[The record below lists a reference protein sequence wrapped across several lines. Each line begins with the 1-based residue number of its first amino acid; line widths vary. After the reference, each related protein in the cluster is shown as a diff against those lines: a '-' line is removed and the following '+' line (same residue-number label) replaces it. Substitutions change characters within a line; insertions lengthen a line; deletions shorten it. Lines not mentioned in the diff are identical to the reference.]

1 MWPIMPTP
9 NRGTLSIIGLYNW
22 DDHIFDQLALPP
34 GVDFTDVTQ
43 NILMECGELETI
55 YPDWEFMYNAIG
67 FWSDRE
73 LPTWEH
79 IYEMTQAEYNPIENY
94 DRMETETEGE
104 NVAENRLRASQRTRS
119 SDLTSGT
126 TNQEMIHSGSESN
139 SMNQNNTENKVAG
152 FNTDNLATQSGTAG
166 NAVNMDR
173 SSGSSLMA
181 NESSNTSSGS
191 ETDAGNELN
200 QGDVSR
206 DKTRQLHAHGNIGT
220 MTVAS
225 MMLGEL
231 ETYPKINI
239 VAYITQAFKERFCLL
254 VY

>member
-1 MWPIMPTP
+1 MWPIMGTP

-34 GVDFTDVTQ
+34 GVDANVVTQ

-67 FWSDRE
+67 YWSDRE

-79 IYEMTQAEYNPIENY
+79 IYEMTQADYNPIENY

-126 TNQEMIHSGSESN
+126 ATTETINSGSESSSMSQN
-139 SMNQNNTENKVAG
+139 SSENKVAG
-152 FNTDNLATQSGTAG
+152 FNTDTLATQSGSAG
-166 NAVNMDR
+166 NTANTD
-173 SSGSSLMA
+173 STKGSSSLQ
-181 NESSNTSSGS
+181 NDISNTSSGS

-200 QGDVSR
+200 KGDVSR

-220 MTVAS
+220 MTVAD

-231 ETYPKINI
+231 NAYPKINI

>member
-1 MWPIMPTP
+1 MWPIMGTP

-34 GVDFTDVTQ
+34 GVDATEVTQ

-67 FWSDRE
+67 FWSDKE

-119 SDLTSGT
+119 SSLESGT
-126 TNQEMIHSGSESN
+126 ATTESIQSEAESN
-139 SMNQNNTENKVAG
+139 GMSQNSTQNRVAG
-152 FNTDNLATQSGTAG
+152 FNTDTLATQSGTAG
-166 NAVNMDR
+166 NTANSDR
-173 SSGSSLMA
+173 NKGSSVMQNDA
-181 NESSNTSSGS
+181 SNTSSGS
-191 ETDAGNELN
+191 ETDAGNEMDSGN
-200 QGDVSR
+200 TNR
-206 DKTRQLHAHGNIGT
+206 DKMRQLHAHGNIGVT
-220 MTVAS
+220 TVAE
-225 MMLGEL
+225 MMAGEL

-239 VAYITQAFKERFCLL
+239 VAYIVQAFKERFCLL